1 MWHGTQENASD
12 NCRYFVGGAAFYIYI
27 AGHIWNLPSID
38 RVDSRPGGINEQK
51 DSSNPASRCTH
62 DGRVEHNRELD

>member
-1 MWHGTQENASD
+1 MAHKKILRTIVGTLLAEQ
-12 NCRYFVGGAAFYIYI
+12 RFIFILQGTFGTYHRF
-27 AGHIWNLPSID
+27 D

-51 DSSNPASRCTH
+51 DSSNPASRCTR